1 LALITTS
8 NISRFT
14 RIIVLC
20 AAVLSAPLSAL
31 ENDRIK
37 LPELGNSSAGI
48 ISLQQEYELGRAF
61 LKSLRGQVR
70 TVSDPIIQDY
80 VESLVY
86 QLVRFSELKD
96 RRLDIVVLDNASI
109 NAFAVPGGVIGLHNG
124 LLHQADTE
132 AQLASVLS
140 HELAHLSQRHFARRV
155 EEQQRSS
162 IPNMAG
168 LLAGIIIAATAGGD
182 AGMAAITAVQAA
194 GLQNQ
199 LRYSRLNEQEADRV
213 GMQNMIRADMDPN
226 GAAGMFEKMQRAAR
240 YAGNR
245 PPEFLLTH
253 PVTESRISDA
263 RNRARQ
269 QPKKIVTDSTQFQLV
284 KARVAIAFSN
294 NSKETVARYR
304 SRLDNTQSPSD
315 ADHYALVLA
324 LTANGDYQ
332 EAQQVLQP
340 LRSNEPQ
347 QIVYAIAQAQ
357 IFIDSGAAD
366 QAIELMQSS
375 LVVNPGNHPATM
387 TLAAALL
394 KSSRPHQAETVL
406 LKHSTIKPNNPSVWY
421 LLAETHGLAG
431 NIVGV
436 HRARA
441 EYFVL
446 VGALDRAA
454 KQLGYA
460 LPLVKNNHH
469 TKLIIEHRIREIKRL
484 EIAMQEL

>member
-1 LALITTS
+1 MGFMTNSNNGRLCRAIALG
-8 NISRFT
+8 
-14 RIIVLC
+14 
-20 AAVLSAPLSAL
+20 AALLSAPLAAL
-31 ENDRIK
+31 ENERIK

-48 ISLQQEYELGRAF
+48 ISLQQEYNLGRAF

-80 VESLVY
+80 VENLIY
-86 QLVRFSELKD
+86 QLARFSELKD
-96 RRLDIVVLDNASI
+96 RRLDIVVVDNASI
-109 NAFAVPGGVIGLHNG
+109 NAFAVPGGVIGIHNG

-140 HELAHLSQRHFARRV
+140 HELAHLSQRHFARRI
-155 EEQQRSS
+155 EEQQRNT

-168 LLAGIIIAATAGGD
+168 LLAGVIVAATAGGE

-213 GMQNMIRADMDPN
+213 GMQTMIRADMDPS

-253 PVTESRISDA
+253 PVTESRINDA

-269 QPKKIVTDSTQFQLV
+269 QQKKIIIDSTPFQLI
-284 KARVAIAFSN
+284 KARVAISFSN

-304 SRLDNTQSPSD
+304 SKLANSASSTD
-315 ADHYALVLA
+315 AEQYAMVLA
-324 LTANGDYQ
+324 LTANDELV
-332 EAQQVLQP
+332 EAQQIVDI
-340 LRSNEPQ
+340 LRGDAPQ
-347 QIVYAIAQAQ
+347 QIIYAIAEAQ
-357 IFIDSGAAD
+357 ILIDSGATD
-366 QAIELMQSS
+366 KAIDLLHSV
-375 LVVNPGNHPATM
+375 LAVNPGNHPTTM
-387 TLAAALL
+387 TLATALL
-394 KSSRPHQAETVL
+394 KAGRPQLAETVL
-406 LKHSTIKPNNPSVWY
+406 LKHSANNPNNPSVWY

-441 EYFVL
+441 EFFVL
-446 VGALDRAA
+446 NGVLSRAT

-469 TKLIIEHRIREIKRL
+469 TASIIEQRMKEIKRL
-484 EIAMQEL
+484 ELAMQQL

>member
-1 LALITTS
+1 LAFITTPNTYS
-8 NISRFT
+8 FT
-14 RIIVLC
+14 RILVLC
-20 AAVLSAPLSAL
+20 TALLSTPLAAL
-31 ENDRIK
+31 ENERIK

-48 ISLQQEYELGRAF
+48 ISLQQEYDLGRAF
-61 LKSLRGQVR
+61 LKSLRSQVN

-80 VESLVY
+80 VENLVY
-86 QLVRFSELKD
+86 ELARFSELKD
-96 RRLDIVVLDNASI
+96 RRLDIVVVNNASI

-155 EEQQRSS
+155 EEQQRST

-269 QPKKIVTDSTQFQLV
+269 QQKKIITDSTQFQLI
-284 KARVAIAFSN
+284 KARVAISFSN

-304 SRLDNTQSPSD
+304 SRLANRASPSD
-315 ADHYALVLA
+315 ADHYAMVLA

-332 EAQQVLQP
+332 QALQIVEM
-340 LRSNEPQ
+340 LRDDAPQ
-347 QIVYAIAQAQ
+347 QIIYAIAQAQ
-357 IFIDSGAAD
+357 IYIDSGATD
-366 QAIELMQSS
+366 QAIDLLQK
-375 LVVNPGNHPATM
+375 LLAVNPNNHPTTM

-394 KSSRPHQAETVL
+394 KAGRAHRAETVL
-406 LKHSTIKPNNPSVWY
+406 LKHSAIKPNNPAVWY

-446 VGALDRAA
+446 NGVLDRAS

-460 LPLVKNNHH
+460 LPLVKDNHH
-469 TKLIIEHRIREIKRL
+469 TASIIEQRIKEIERL
-484 EIAMQEL
+484 KIAMQQL